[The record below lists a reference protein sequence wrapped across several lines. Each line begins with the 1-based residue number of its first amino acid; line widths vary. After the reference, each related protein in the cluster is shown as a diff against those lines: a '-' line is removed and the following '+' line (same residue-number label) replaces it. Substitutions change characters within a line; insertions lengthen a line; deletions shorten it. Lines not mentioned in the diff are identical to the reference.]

1 MNRVSF
7 EKIEAFMNAVF
18 EKVGVPLEDAKICS
32 EILLESDKRGIDSH
46 GVNRF
51 KPIYI
56 DRIKRGILHPKTEI
70 ELIKDFKAT
79 AVIDGHDGMGMV
91 ISKYAMDLAIKKA
104 KEYGLGMVAVRNSS
118 HYGIAGYYVTMA
130 TEEDMIGFTG
140 TNARPSIAPTFGVEN
155 MLGTNP
161 FTVGFPSNDP
171 FPFVLDA
178 ATSITQRG
186 KIEFYEKNGMPTPAG
201 MVIDREGKDL
211 TDSKEI
217 LAKLS
222 SEEAALNPLGGKGE
236 ELAGYKGYGYAV
248 IVEVLSSALQ
258 MGNFLKN
265 VRETDDDGNKRPY
278 SLGHFFLV
286 MDPEA
291 FMGKEAFKKTVSQ
304 IMADLRNSKKARG
317 EDRIYTAGEKEYL
330 AKEERKNGL
339 ILNDVLKEEFNNLA
353 KEYGLDVHF

>member
-56 DRIKRGILHPKTEI
+56 DRIKRGILHPKTNI
-70 ELIKDFKAT
+70 EVIKDFKAT

-140 TNARPSIAPTFGVEN
+140 TMRD
-155 MLGTNP
+155 L
-161 FTVGFPSNDP
+161 
-171 FPFVLDA
+171 VLR
-178 ATSITQRG
+178 Q
-186 KIEFYEKNGMPTPAG
+186 
-201 MVIDREGKDL
+201 
-211 TDSKEI
+211 
-217 LAKLS
+217 
-222 SEEAALNPLGGKGE
+222 PL
-236 ELAGYKGYGYAV
+236 V
-248 IVEVLSSALQ
+248 
-258 MGNFLKN
+258 
-265 VRETDDDGNKRPY
+265 
-278 SLGHFFLV
+278 
-286 MDPEA
+286 
-291 FMGKEAFKKTVSQ
+291 
-304 IMADLRNSKKARG
+304 
-317 EDRIYTAGEKEYL
+317 
-330 AKEERKNGL
+330 
-339 ILNDVLKEEFNNLA
+339 
-353 KEYGLDVHF
+353 